1 MIENAN
7 ANYGDIL
14 PKQNSKVKYLGC
26 ILDKTMSGEGMVLSV
41 INKINSKL
49 KFLYRKKTNF

>member
-41 INKINSKL
+41 INKINS
-49 KFLYRKKTNF
+49 